1 MKSMDKVRSCAIV
14 NYPAARSCA
23 IVNYPKSI
31 IRGDWQPLL
40 INRPKETLTYD
51 EATRR

>member
-1 MKSMDKVRSCAIV
+1 MDKVRSYAIV
-14 NYPAARSCA
+14 NYPKIRSCA

-40 INRPKETLTYD
+40 INQPKETIIYD
-51 EATRR
+51 EAIRR